1 MTNLSVDQA
10 TDSIKNYINAN
21 CIFVADNARQYCK
34 DLPPGRLYGK
44 QPGTTNTYLFTL
56 RNLTHNPVQ
65 LQHTAVLLYKQIIDT
80 IKPHVVG
87 NSLSIQL
94 AGVETASLPL
104 ITAISLVGL
113 KAGVVINTF
122 SVRKERKRYGLHNY
136 IDGMPNQ
143 QPVVIID
150 DLINSG
156 GTLYHCQQVVKHELG
171 LPANSNAFCIV
182 KFAQTDIVD
191 CGPDSKVS
199 VKSLFTADQFDLTK
213 GYSTAP
219 ADCSRLINK
228 RPDYM

>member
-1 MTNLSVDQA
+1 MTHVSFEQA
-10 TDSIKNYINAN
+10 SDSIKNYINTN
-21 CIFVADNARQYCK
+21 CIFVADNAKQYCK
-34 DLPPGRLYGK
+34 QLPAGRLYGK
-44 QPGTTNTYLFTL
+44 HPGTTNSYLFTL

-65 LQHTAVLLYKQIIDT
+65 LQRTAVLLYKQIIAT

-113 KAGVVINTF
+113 KVGVAINTF

-156 GTLYHCQQVVKHELG
+156 GTVYHCQQVVKHELG
-171 LPANSNAFCIV
+171 LPVDNNAFCIV
-182 KFAQTDIVD
+182 KFAQTNTID
-191 CGPDSKVS
+191 CGSD
-199 VKSLFTADQFDLTK
+199 VKIDIRSLFTADQFDLGK
-213 GYSTAP
+213 GRTAVP
-219 ADCSRLINK
+219 DDCSRLINK